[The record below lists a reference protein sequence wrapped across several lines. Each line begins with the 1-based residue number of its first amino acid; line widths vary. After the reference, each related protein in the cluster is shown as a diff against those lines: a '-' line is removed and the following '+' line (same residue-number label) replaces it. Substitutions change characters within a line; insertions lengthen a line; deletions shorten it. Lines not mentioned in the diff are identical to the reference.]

1 MTQYAIRNTQHAIRI
16 TQIGVAIM
24 VEIVQFLL
32 GGWIPDWLI
41 YLIAYIVVTTILL
54 IVAPL
59 TMMMQVWFE
68 RRAVAR
74 MQDRLGPN
82 RVGPAGLLQSI
93 ADGVKMFTKED
104 IVPRAADK

>member
-1 MTQYAIRNTQHAIRI
+1 
-16 TQIGVAIM
+16 M
-24 VEIVQFLL
+24 VDIVNFLL
-32 GGWIPDWLI
+32 GGLLPSWLI
-41 YLIAYIVVTTILL
+41 YVIAYVIVTTILL

-59 TMMMQVWFE
+59 TMMMQVWVE

-93 ADGVKMFTKED
+93 ADGV
-104 IVPRAADK
+104 